1 MRGEPRYAYLG
12 PEGTFTEAAL
22 RLLPEAAGAVCE
34 PFPTVSSTLDAVRS
48 GGCLAAVVPLE
59 NSVRGVVPATLEDLI
74 SGGATLQFDAEIE
87 LPVTFALMARPG
99 AAVQDIRRVLSHPHA
114 HGQCHR
120 WLTQRL
126 PGVEVCLSTSTAAAA
141 REIAESSSP
150 HARYDAAIAAPIAA
164 ARYGLSV
171 LASGIGERRDAV
183 TRFVSVRGTG
193 PSPARTG
200 RDRTSLVVTADGAHS
215 GALVDILTEF
225 SARGVGLTWIQS
237 WPTGTALGSYHFFL
251 DVEGHIED
259 GAVGDAMIALRR
271 RAVEVSFLGSYPH
284 VGGKPA
290 RLDASGGDAPD
301 GSPEAWLS
309 ALRAGR
315 YSWAGA
321 ERGRRGRPGHP
332 CNDPGRRELPTV
344 VCGQAPAV
352 VLGLREDTPAARCGA
367 LRPAGG
373 GASHRTTRRWFRLAS
388 LTGST
393 RPCAS

>member
-1 MRGEPRYAYLG
+1 MRAEPTYAYLG

-215 GALVDILTEF
+215 GALVDILSEF

-290 RLDASGGDAPD
+290 RLDGSGGDAAG

-309 ALRAGR
+309 ALRAGEVLV
-315 YSWAGA
+315 G
-321 ERGRRGRPGHP
+321 GR
-332 CNDPGRRELPTV
+332 
-344 VCGQAPAV
+344 
-352 VLGLREDTPAARCGA
+352 
-367 LRPAGG
+367 
-373 GASHRTTRRWFRLAS
+373 
-388 LTGST
+388 
-393 RPCAS
+393 